1 MKPSRPKKVARKAPK
16 KVAQPKT
23 ETNTEDATVTKYSP
37 QPKIGEPT
45 IGIDPDIV
53 TRVGLG
59 NLEVIDIGKQTYT
72 T

>member
-1 MKPSRPKKVARKAPK
+1 MPRKSTKAKVKPAVKLD
-16 KVAQPKT
+16 
-23 ETNTEDATVTKYSP
+23 DAEIAKPTKYDIA
-37 QPKIGEPT
+37 PKIGEPT

>member
-1 MKPSRPKKVARKAPK
+1 MPRKAK
-16 KVAQPKT
+16 STRVKQPVKPEPT
-23 ETNTEDATVTKYSP
+23 ETAKVTKYQP